1 MTLTLISHTR
11 TGAKSLRLGRTSQ
24 ALAAIV
30 GVGLIGAA
38 CFGGYQVAVK
48 MHPNGVVSQG
58 TVESWQQELDAQR
71 HAVETTRSDSE
82 QQINALA
89 ARVARLQA
97 HIARLDAVGERVTE
111 LVGLEGKEFEF
122 SAEPAMGGPE
132 GEPIAGAPGA
142 SPLEFIGQ
150 LDAMHSQLETRG
162 RQLAVLES
170 LLLDKHM
177 GTEKLI
183 SGHPTT
189 TGYISSYF
197 GYRTDPFHGS
207 MTWHKGVDFSAP
219 EGTDVLVTAAGVV
232 AFAGVKDGYGN
243 VVEISHGD
251 GLVTRYGHNSKL
263 LVKVGELVRKGQ
275 TIAKVGS
282 TGRST
287 APHVHYEVLRDGLFL
302 NPAKYLG
309 STAG

>member
-1 MTLTLISHTR
+1 MTLTLITHTR
-11 TGAKSLRLGRTSQ
+11 AGAKRLQLGRASQ
-24 ALAAIV
+24 VCAALF
-30 GVGLIGAA
+30 GLSVIAGAG
-38 CFGGYQVAVK
+38 FGGYELAVK
-48 MHPNGVVSQG
+48 LHPNGVVSER

-71 HAVETTRSDSE
+71 RAVDTTRSESE

-122 SAEPAMGGPE
+122 NTEPAMGGPE
-132 GEPIAGAPGA
+132 GEPLANAPGA
-142 SPLEFIGQ
+142 SPLEFIDQ
-150 LDAMHSQLETRG
+150 LDAMNSQLETRG

-183 SGHPTT
+183 SGHPVNS
-189 TGYISSYF
+189 GYISSYF
-197 GYRTDPFHGS
+197 GYRSDPFHGNT
-207 MTWHKGVDFSAP
+207 TWHKGIDFVAP
-219 EGTDVLVTAAGVV
+219 EGTDVMATAAGVV
-232 AFAGVKDGYGN
+232 VFAGVKDGYGN
-243 VVEISHGD
+243 VVEIGHGD

-263 LVKVGELVRKGQ
+263 VVKVGELVRKGQ
-275 TIAKVGS
+275 VIAKVGS

-309 STAG
+309 DKS

>member
-1 MTLTLISHTR
+1 MTLTLITHTR
-11 TGAKSLRLGRTSQ
+11 GGAKRLQLGRAGQ
-24 ALAAIV
+24 ICAALA
-30 GVGLIGAA
+30 GVGLLSAA
-38 CFGGYQVAVK
+38 CFGGYLVAVK
-48 MHPNGVVSQG
+48 LHPNGVVSQR
-58 TVESWQQELDAQR
+58 TVENWQQELDAQR
-71 HAVETTRSDSE
+71 QAVETARAESE

-122 SAEPAMGGPE
+122 SAEPALGGPE
-132 GEPIAGAPGA
+132 GEPIGTAPGA

-183 SGHPTT
+183 SGHPVS

-207 MTWHKGVDFSAP
+207 TTWHKGIDFVAP
-219 EGTDVLVTAAGVV
+219 EGSDVLATAAGVV
-232 AFAGVKDGYGN
+232 TFSGVKDGYGN
-243 VVEISHGD
+243 LVEISHGD

-263 LVKVGELVRKGQ
+263 NVKVGELVRKGQ
-275 TIAKVGS
+275 VIAKVGS

-287 APHVHYEVLRDGLFL
+287 APHVHYEVARDGLFL

-309 STAG
+309 KKG

>member
-1 MTLTLISHTR
+1 MTLTLITHTR
-11 TGAKSLRLGRTSQ
+11 SGAKSLRLGRASQ
-24 ALAAIV
+24 ACAAV
-30 GVGLIGAA
+30 FGVALISAA
-38 CFGGYQVAVK
+38 CFGGYSLAVK
-48 MHPNGVVSQG
+48 LHPNGVVSQH

-71 HAVETTRSDSE
+71 QAVDTARQESE
-82 QQINALA
+82 QQIKALA

-122 SAEPAMGGPE
+122 GSEPALGGPD
-132 GEPIAGAPGA
+132 GEVLGQPHGA

-150 LDAMHSQLETRG
+150 LDTMHSQLETKG

-183 SGHPTT
+183 SGHPVN

-197 GYRTDPFHGS
+197 GYRTDPFHGNT
-207 MTWHKGVDFSAP
+207 TWHKGIDFSAP
-219 EGTDVLVTAAGVV
+219 AGSDVLATAAGVV
-232 AFAGVKDGYGN
+232 TFAGVKDGYGN
-243 VVEISHGD
+243 VVELGHGD
-251 GLVTRYGHNSKL
+251 GLSTRYAHNAKL
-263 LVKVGELVRKGQ
+263 AVKVGELVRKGQ
-275 TIAKVGS
+275 VIAKVGS

-287 APHVHYEVLRDGLFL
+287 APHVHYEVQRDGLFL
-302 NPAKYLG
+302 NPAKYL
-309 STAG
+309 AD